1 MKLIRKL
8 DELADACASLKNS
21 AVSIGNFD
29 GVHLGHQKLISRLT
43 AHAKEHGGPSVVF
56 TFDPHPVR
64 LLRPDQAPPPL
75 TWTKRKAALLSALG
89 VDYLV
94 AYPTD
99 QELLQLTPDEF
110 FQQIVL
116 EKLGTAALVE
126 GPNFFFGKDRAGD
139 VKTLQTLCDANKVT
153 LEVVQPTED
162 DGELISSSRVRSA
175 IADGNIDLARRM
187 LTSPYRVRGMV
198 THGASRG
205 SKIGFPTANLSAIDT
220 LIPGHG
226 VYAGIAHVDGEAFKA
241 AINIGTNPTFG
252 EDDAKVETHLLD
264 FDRNIYGQA
273 VEVDILT
280 RLRDIQPFPNVE
292 ALIAQ
297 LHQDIEAT
305 KSAT

>member
-1 MKLIRKL
+1 MKLIRKI
-8 DELADACASLKNS
+8 DELTAASDSLKNS

-29 GVHLGHQKLISRLT
+29 GVHHGHQKLISRLT
-43 AHAKEHGGPSVVF
+43 ALAKKHGGPSVVF

-64 LLRPDQAPPPL
+64 LLRPEKAPPPL

-89 VDYLV
+89 VDYMV

-99 QELLQLTPDEF
+99 QALLELTPDEF
-110 FQQIVL
+110 FRQIVL

-126 GPNFFFGKDRAGD
+126 GPNFFFGKNRGGD
-139 VKTLQTLCDANKVT
+139 VKTLQILCDASEVT

-175 IADGNIDLARRM
+175 IADGDIDSARRM

-198 THGASRG
+198 THGAARG

-220 LIPGHG
+220 LVPGHG
-226 VYAGIAHVDGEAFKA
+226 VYAGIAHLNGEPFQA
-241 AINIGTNPTFG
+241 AINIGPNPTFG
-252 EDDAKVETHLLD
+252 EDEHKVEAHLLD

-273 VEVDILT
+273 VEVDFLT

-297 LHQDIEAT
+297 LHKDIEAT
-305 KSAT
+305 RSAS

>member
-1 MKLIRKL
+1 MKLIRKI
-8 DELADACASLKNS
+8 DELTAARGSLKNS

-29 GVHLGHQKLISRLT
+29 GVHHGHQKLISRLT
-43 AHAKEHGGPSVVF
+43 ALATKHGGPSVVF

-64 LLRPDQAPPPL
+64 LLRPEKAPPPL

-89 VDYLV
+89 VDFMV

-99 QELLQLTPDEF
+99 HDLLQLTPDEF

-126 GPNFFFGKDRAGD
+126 GPNFYFGKNRAGD
-139 VKTLQTLCDANKVT
+139 VNALQALCDANKVT

-162 DGELISSSRVRSA
+162 DGELISSSRVRAA
-175 IADGNIDLARRM
+175 IAAGDIDGARRM

-198 THGASRG
+198 THGAARG

-220 LIPGHG
+220 LVPGHG
-226 VYAGIAHVDGEAFKA
+226 VYAGIAHVSGESFQA

-252 EDDAKVETHLLD
+252 EDECKVEAHLLD

-273 VEVDILT
+273 VEVDFLT

-292 ALIAQ
+292 ALTTQ
-297 LHQDIEAT
+297 LRHDIEST
-305 KSAT
+305 RSAN

>member
-1 MKLIRKL
+1 
-8 DELADACASLKNS
+8 
-21 AVSIGNFD
+21 
-29 GVHLGHQKLISRLT
+29 
-43 AHAKEHGGPSVVF
+43 
-56 TFDPHPVR
+56 
-64 LLRPDQAPPPL
+64 
-75 TWTKRKAALLSALG
+75 
-89 VDYLV
+89 
-94 AYPTD
+94 
-99 QELLQLTPDEF
+99 
-110 FQQIVL
+110 
-116 EKLGTAALVE
+116 
-126 GPNFFFGKDRAGD
+126 
-139 VKTLQTLCDANKVT
+139 
-153 LEVVQPTED
+153 
-162 DGELISSSRVRSA
+162 
-175 IADGNIDLARRM
+175 M

-198 THGASRG
+198 THGAARG

>member
-1 MKLIRKL
+1 MKLICKI
-8 DELADACASLKNS
+8 DELEDASKYLKNS

-29 GVHLGHQKLISRLT
+29 GVHLGHQELISRLN
-43 AHAKEHGGPSVVF
+43 ALAKHHGGPSVVF

-75 TWTKRKAALLSALG
+75 TWTKRKAALLSAIG
-89 VDYLV
+89 VDYMV

-99 QELLQLTPDEF
+99 HDLLELTPDGF
-110 FQQIVL
+110 FRQIVL

-126 GPNFFFGKDRAGD
+126 GPNFFFGKNRGGD
-139 VKTLQTLCDANKVT
+139 VKTLRTLCDANEVT

-162 DGELISSSRVRSA
+162 GGELISSSRVRSA
-175 IADGNIDLARRM
+175 IADGDIDSARRM

-198 THGASRG
+198 THGAARG

-220 LIPGHG
+220 LVPGHG
-226 VYAGIAHVDGEAFKA
+226 VYAGTAHLNGESFQA
-241 AINIGTNPTFG
+241 AINIGPNPTFD
-252 EDDAKVETHLLD
+252 EDEHKVEAHLLD

-273 VEVDILT
+273 VEVDFLT

-297 LHQDIEAT
+297 LHHDIEAT
-305 KSAT
+305 RSAS